1 MRKSWK
7 IESLANPI
15 ESLANPIE
23 GSTCFTVFETCFQ
36 STNCIVNRIPTSC
49 GRNNKQ
55 KSKFYFDAICCLG
68 APEKHTIKAKTSLKK
83 EFQKLKLKLFQV
95 NYLNCLFHSS
105 WAFAKADLKVFLK
118 QVQDKALLASAVAIR
133 FRVCAAHLLC
143 LGSARFTMLS
153 LSVTSLSN
161 NYVQKH

>member
-7 IESLANPI
+7 IERVV
-15 ESLANPIE
+15 NPIE
-23 GSTCFTVFETCFQ
+23 GSTFFTVFGTCFPL
-36 STNCIVNRIPTSC
+36 TNCIVNRIPTSC

-55 KSKFYFDAICCLG
+55 KSKFYFDAICILEG
-68 APEKHTIKAKTSLKK
+68 SEKPTINAKTSFKK
-83 EFQKLKLKLFQV
+83 EFQKLKLKLLQMI
-95 NYLNCLFHSS
+95 YLDCLFHSS

-118 QVQDKALLASAVAIR
+118 EVQDKALLASAVAIW
-133 FRVCAAHLLC
+133 FKVYAAHLLC

-153 LSVTSLSN
+153 LSVTSLRN